1 MKIEA
6 AARLRAYEGYTFTT
20 MLANVEHEQW
30 SALLDRISDP
40 NKIES
45 ADIWKKITD
54 LGLFKH
60 VNELFGHV
68 KSMIFKIAAEIGT
81 DIKEIVEVFR
91 TKPMLAFLK
100 AIKFSI
106 VTILKPIKEF
116 AKLYKDGIM
125 KVFEKLHETKALQKL
140 HSGAMK
146 LDDFLDQYPII
157 KRLAG
162 PAVAGLLVWMWLSGS
177 FTGHPDLDID
187 LSTAIQAALHGQWSA
202 AELFTSKQG
211 LVALGLLFA
220 GLTLPCP
227 SPPWLASGLPTN
239 ALLALCYTAYRHV
252 PKTAELKES
261 FAHIKSKIKFA
272 HL

>member
-6 AARLRAYEGYTFTT
+6 ATRLRAYEGYNFTT
-20 MLANVEHEQW
+20 MLACLEQDQW
-30 SALLDRISDP
+30 NALLDRIDDP

-54 LGLFKH
+54 MGLFKH
-60 VNELFGHV
+60 VNELFGRV
-68 KSMIFKIAAEIGT
+68 KEMIAHIAESIGT
-81 DIKEIVEVFR
+81 DVKEIIEVFR

-116 AKLYKDGIM
+116 AKLYKEGIM
-125 KVFEKLHETKALQKL
+125 KVFEELHKTKAMQKL
-140 HSGAMK
+140 HSGALK
-146 LDDFLDQYPII
+146 LDEFLDQYPII

-162 PAVAGLLVWMWLSGS
+162 PAVAGLLIWMWLSGS

-187 LSTAIQAALHGQWSA
+187 LSAVISAALHGQWSA

-227 SPPWLASGLPTN
+227 SPPWLASGLPLN

-252 PKTAELKES
+252 PKTAEIKES
-261 FAHIKSKIKFA
+261 YNHIKSKIKFA
-272 HL
+272 HI